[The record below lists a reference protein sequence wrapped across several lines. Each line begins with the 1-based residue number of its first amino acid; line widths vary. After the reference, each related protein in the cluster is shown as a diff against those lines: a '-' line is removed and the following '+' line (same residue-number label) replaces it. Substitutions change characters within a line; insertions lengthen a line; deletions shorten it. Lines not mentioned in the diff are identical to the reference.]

1 MSSIINYF
9 VVRSVCI
16 KHDNAIGERYL
27 ANRKLKVI
35 RAGKARDIVLNKTY
49 SSKHHAAAE
58 FCKCADLQFV
68 LLSR

>member
-27 ANRKLKVI
+27 ANGKLKVI

-49 SSKHHAAAE
+49 SSKHHALE
-58 FCKCADLQFV
+58 FGKCADLQFV